1 MEHDAMIRS
10 IRFLSLLLLNAS
22 ILRGRLLGD
31 VHR

>member
-1 MEHDAMIRS
+1 MIRS

-31 VHR
+31 IHR

>member
-1 MEHDAMIRS
+1 MIRS
-10 IRFLSLLLLNAS
+10 IRFLSLLLNAS

>member
-1 MEHDAMIRS
+1 MIRS
-10 IRFLSLLLLNAS
+10 IRFLSQLLLNAS